1 MNFLGFFDQKWIK
14 RSLLHR
20 GHRRAH
26 LKHFEREVG
35 MDKKSGPGKAP
46 CSFLGEFQ
54 GAGKGNEVQQL
65 KASDA
70 TFIRSLRSLIS
81 EPQLSRSTYRHTAHA
96 GAVGLAPSTMSRRRP
111 A

>member
-20 GHRRAH
+20 RHWRAH

-65 KASDA
+65 FVRLYNAG
-70 TFIRSLRSLIS
+70 
-81 EPQLSRSTYRHTAHA
+81 RHHGDLGPAREEVIPLTADKCD
-96 GAVGLAPSTMSRRRP
+96 G
-111 A
+111 